1 MSTQRHFLTTF
12 SDYLDS
18 VVEQAAHREL
28 GKYCGIEEYMQ
39 KRRNNIGALP
49 SFVILELDLKLTEEV
64 YSHPLIVE
72 LRTCATDM
80 IIIDNVSNLL

>member
-1 MSTQRHFLTTF
+1 
-12 SDYLDS
+12 
-18 VVEQAAHREL
+18 
-28 GKYCGIEEYMQ
+28 MQ

>member
-1 MSTQRHFLTTF
+1 
-12 SDYLDS
+12 
-18 VVEQAAHREL
+18 
-28 GKYCGIEEYMQ
+28 MQ

-72 LRTCATDM
+72 LRTFATDM
-80 IIIDNVSNLL
+80 IIIDNVSNLLCPRIAPANSGGV